1 MSRKRVALGILLVTL
16 LTVSILATI
25 RWLGNVN
32 SNMEFFVGVEFA
44 YSDNINDLKDLV
56 DEVKDYTNLFV
67 IGALGISFNQTIL
80 NESCDYIVNAGL
92 HFVVLFTDSTRYSY
106 DIFTWIKNAKQKY
119 AGKFLGVYRF
129 DEPGGNQ
136 IDNGDNMIV
145 KNATDY
151 TDAVAKYVGNWN
163 LHLNYYFNFID
174 KIVTADYALY
184 WFDYKAGYST
194 VLAEFGWNHSRTLH
208 IGLCRGAAKA
218 HNKDWGA
225 IITWEYNAA
234 PYIESAERLYEDMI
248 LAYKNGAKYVVVF
261 SYPKIGQ
268 YGVLTEEHFNALKNF
283 WNYIHVN
290 PYDHGVIQGKLAYVL
305 PQDYGFGFRKP
316 DDKIWGLWDADA
328 LSSKVWADIN
338 TLLAQYDSYLDIIY
352 GEAETMDAARS
363 HYDMLLFWYETL

>member
-1 MSRKRVALGILLVTL
+1 MSRKTVALGILLITL

-25 RWLGNVN
+25 RFLDNVN

-44 YSDNINDLKDLV
+44 YSDNIDDLKDLV
-56 DEVKDYTNLFV
+56 DKVKNYTNLFV

-106 DIFTWIKNAKQKY
+106 DIFTWITNAKQKY
-119 AGKFLGVYRF
+119 AGKFLSLYRF
-129 DEPGGNQ
+129 DEPGGHQ
-136 IDNGDNMIV
+136 IDNGNNMIV

-151 TDAVAKYVGNWN
+151 ADAAAKYVGNWS

-174 KIVTADYALY
+174 EIVTADYALY

-225 IITWEYNAA
+225 IITWEYDDA

-248 LAYKNGAKYVVVF
+248 LAYKNGAKYIVVF

-290 PYDHGVIQGKLAYVL
+290 SHDHGVIQGKMAYVL

-338 TLLAQYDSYLDIIY
+338 TLLAQYDLYLDIIY
-352 GEAETMDAARS
+352 DEAETMDAAKS
-363 HYDMLLFWYETL
+363 HYDKLLFWNETV